1 MRRHLVGLAVAALTF
16 SMGGV
21 GYLLLGLSDE
31 VYVSEPPAL
40 TAFKLEAAPAEPTE
54 TCELHGVAMRIECVP
69 FSAIFHLMS
78 LTKATVKIHS
88 FPNSHR
94 SSFGW
99 CKPPPEPSLF
109 TFVCPKCRAAE
120 AEWDRQVAANLA
132 DLLGGKAPG
141 R

>member
-16 SMGGV
+16 LMGTV

-31 VYVSEPPAL
+31 VYVSEPSAL

-54 TCELHGVAMRIECVP
+54 TCELHGVAMRVECVP
-69 FSAIFHLMS
+69 LNAIFRHMS

-94 SSFGW
+94 STFGW
-99 CKPPPEPSLF
+99 CKAPPEPSLF

-120 AEWDRQVAANLA
+120 AEWDRQAAAALA
-132 DLLGGKAPG
+132 DMLDEGAP
-141 R
+141 RQ